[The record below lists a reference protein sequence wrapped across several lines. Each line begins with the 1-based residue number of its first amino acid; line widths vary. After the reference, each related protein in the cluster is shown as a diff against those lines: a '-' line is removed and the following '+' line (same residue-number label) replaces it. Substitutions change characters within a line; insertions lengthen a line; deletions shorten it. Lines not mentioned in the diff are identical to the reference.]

1 MSSAERSSL
10 LQIAFAATTLTCCTW
25 SSAVQ
30 ILGRSDINNIVRLQL
45 ARMAPGTSDIKIH
58 QDMGG
63 YAIKGHRI
71 HVPITTHPL
80 VSFSLCPDGD
90 ANAAALVQ
98 GLAAAAAAGGFRRKA
113 APLSGRRLTQVQSA
127 SLAAKH
133 VPAKQPQQQR
143 RQRQLQEAAVGS
155 PDAEATKPGRG
166 PAQQSEQQTPRPAE
180 LLPVEASH
188 GYYTG
193 EEHSEMPAVADD
205 PQAVTVSR
213 QPKQVPEPAL
223 QQQQQDAVLSKQQI
237 PLTNLA
243 GAAANADIGQWQQ
256 QQHRG
261 QSELLKHTHQRPC
274 MQLHTPEGLVF
285 ELNNRVPHKV
295 NNPKDSDTT
304 RIHLVIDVFESSR
317 VRTPLVAGSVCE
329 YGSLPVNALS
339 QLQDMLAQSAD
350 VDFITNEIRALV
362 AAPGM
367 TCVGPDGRRVHL
379 LRKAHPGVV
388 EAAVMKEE
396 EELVQQLLGQLQELV
411 AQRRKA
417 ASEATLN
424 SVH

>member
-1 MSSAERSSL
+1 
-10 LQIAFAATTLTCCTW
+10 
-25 SSAVQ
+25 
-30 ILGRSDINNIVRLQL
+30 
-45 ARMAPGTSDIKIH
+45 
-58 QDMGG
+58 
-63 YAIKGHRI
+63 
-71 HVPITTHPL
+71 
-80 VSFSLCPDGD
+80 
-90 ANAAALVQ
+90 
-98 GLAAAAAAGGFRRKA
+98 
-113 APLSGRRLTQVQSA
+113 
-127 SLAAKH
+127 
-133 VPAKQPQQQR
+133 
-143 RQRQLQEAAVGS
+143 
-155 PDAEATKPGRG
+155 
-166 PAQQSEQQTPRPAE
+166 
-180 LLPVEASH
+180 
-188 GYYTG
+188 
-193 EEHSEMPAVADD
+193 MPAVADD

-223 QQQQQDAVLSKQQI
+223 QQQLQDAVLSKQEI

-243 GAAANADIGQWQQ
+243 GAAANADIGQRQK

-304 RIHLVIDVFESSR
+304 RIHLVIDVFKSSR

-367 TCVGPDGRRVHL
+367 TCVGPDGRRVHP